1 MGIMKM
7 NAANKLAFVTV
18 YLRRILRIV
27 GKRVAQATAAG
38 HEARKIAI
46 REGSLRGLVPHGEIH
61 ETGTKPPGVHSPV
74 SGVFSRNEGPHSA

>member
-38 HEARKIAI
+38 HE
-46 REGSLRGLVPHGEIH
+46 HG
-61 ETGTKPPGVHSPV
+61 
-74 SGVFSRNEGPHSA
+74 R